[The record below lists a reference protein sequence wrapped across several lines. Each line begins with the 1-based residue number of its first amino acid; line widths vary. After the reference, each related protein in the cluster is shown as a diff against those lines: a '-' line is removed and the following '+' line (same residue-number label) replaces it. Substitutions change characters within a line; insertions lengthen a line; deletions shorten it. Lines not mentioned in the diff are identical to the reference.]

1 MTTPGEQADL
11 FSAFLERWRELARS
25 AGTPATEG
33 WNDALERMLSAQSL
47 LARTASLSFEAW
59 RDLAGKAESGSDWQR
74 DLMAYGERI
83 QRQLLQGSEAWQA
96 ASPFSTLPSFGPAG
110 DFARRLT
117 QAFDGWVEWNR
128 ANAAYQTL
136 LAELWR
142 RAFERFLVELVEKGQ
157 AATTPDSVRALTE
170 AFLET
175 AEALFV
181 EEFETDRYVEAQGRV
196 LKAWSEYSAR
206 TQDVVDGVLKFGQVP
221 SRSEVDSTAKTVH
234 DLRREVRELRR
245 ELRELRREAGEPA
258 AKEAE
263 V

>member
-1 MTTPGEQADL
+1 
-11 FSAFLERWRELARS
+11 
-25 AGTPATEG
+25 
-33 WNDALERMLSAQSL
+33 
-47 LARTASLSFEAW
+47 
-59 RDLAGKAESGSDWQR
+59 
-74 DLMAYGERI
+74 MAYGERI

-258 AKEAE
+258 AREAE